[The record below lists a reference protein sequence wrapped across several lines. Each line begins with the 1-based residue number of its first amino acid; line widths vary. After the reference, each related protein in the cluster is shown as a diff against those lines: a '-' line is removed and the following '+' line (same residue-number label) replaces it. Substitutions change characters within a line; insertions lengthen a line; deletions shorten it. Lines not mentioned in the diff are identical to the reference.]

1 MALETAIEGG
11 RHTAQSIT
19 FARADD
25 ATQNLTGATL
35 TGTIRNLRTGVEQA
49 ITGMLAVT
57 VAATG
62 TFTWA
67 YSAADVLTA
76 GDYHVQFT
84 ATYGD
89 GSSDRST
96 WLDWSVLPAAAST
109 SLQPRATM
117 QALIA
122 RVKQLLGPCADD
134 SLSDA
139 DIQDALDRHRLKANL
154 LRLQPLDTVIP
165 GGQVRYYE
173 FTAPLT
179 DWERG
184 YTIQASG
191 NQASGITLGDGSAWQ
206 AVTPSVANDLEGRW
220 RFADYFFCD
229 LFITG
234 YSYDVYAAAA
244 SCVDQLA
251 ATQLR
256 TFSFT
261 AGGQTF
267 NKNQILQN
275 YREFARDL
283 RRQAR
288 LVSADM
294 VRGDVWSG
302 G

>member
-35 TGTIRNLRTGVEQA
+35 SGTIKNIRTGVERA
-49 ITGMLAVT
+49 ITGTLAL
-57 VAATG
+57 G
-62 TFTWA
+62 TPASGIFTWT
-67 YSAADVLTA
+67 YSAGDLVA
-76 GDYHVQFT
+76 GDYQVQFV

-89 GSSDRST
+89 ATVDRSV
-96 WLDWSVLPAAAST
+96 WSNWTVQPAAAST
-109 SLQPRATM
+109 STQPRATM
-117 QALIA
+117 LALIQ
-122 RVKQLLGPCADD
+122 RTKQLLGPCADD
-134 SLSDA
+134 TLSDS
-139 DIQDALDRHRLKANL
+139 DIQDALDRYRIKLNL
-154 LRLQPLDTVIP
+154 LQLMPLDTVMP

-173 FTAPLT
+173 FTAPFT
-179 DWERG
+179 DWEQG
-184 YTIQASG
+184 YIIQASG
-191 NQASGITLGDGSAWQ
+191 NQASGATLGDGSAWQ
-206 AVTPSVANDLEGRW
+206 AVTPTVAYDLDGRW